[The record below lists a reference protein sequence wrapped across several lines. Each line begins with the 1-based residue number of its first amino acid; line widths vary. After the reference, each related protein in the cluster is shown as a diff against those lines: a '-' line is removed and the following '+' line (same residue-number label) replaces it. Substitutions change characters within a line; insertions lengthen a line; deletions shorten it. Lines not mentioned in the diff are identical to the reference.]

1 MFPKAHAAAYVTMAF
16 RIAWY
21 KVYYPL
27 AYYATYFSVR
37 ASEFDAQ
44 LISQGKGVVVQR
56 MNQIKELGTK
66 ASNKEKSLL
75 TVLEIAHEMIC
86 RGYSFKNVDVYE
98 SHFSQFRIIGDTL
111 LPPLNALEGIGDK
124 AAQRIF
130 EEAQLRPYMSREDL
144 QNRTKISKSVI
155 ETLEKQG
162 CLNQLPA
169 SNQITFF

>member
-1 MFPKAHAAAYVTMAF
+1 
-16 RIAWY
+16 
-21 KVYYPL
+21 
-27 AYYATYFSVR
+27 
-37 ASEFDAQ
+37 
-44 LISQGKGVVVQR
+44 
-56 MNQIKELGTK
+56 
-66 ASNKEKSLL
+66 
-75 TVLEIAHEMIC
+75 
-86 RGYSFKNVDVYE
+86 
-98 SHFSQFRIIGDTL
+98 
-111 LPPLNALEGIGDK
+111 PPLNALEGIGDK

>member
-27 AYYATYFSVR
+27 AYYATYFTVR

-44 LISQGKGVVVQR
+44 LISQGKGHVVSM
-56 MNQIKELGTK
+56 MNHIREVGNK
-66 ASNKEKSLL
+66 ASNKEKNLL
-75 TVLEIAHEMIC
+75 TVLEIAHEMMC
-86 RGYSFKNVDVYE
+86 RGYAFKNVDVYE
-98 SHFSQFRIIGDTL
+98 SNHTQFRIVGNAL

-130 EEAQLRPYMSREDL
+130 EEGQLRPYMSREDL
-144 QNRTKISKSVI
+144 QVRTKIGKSVI